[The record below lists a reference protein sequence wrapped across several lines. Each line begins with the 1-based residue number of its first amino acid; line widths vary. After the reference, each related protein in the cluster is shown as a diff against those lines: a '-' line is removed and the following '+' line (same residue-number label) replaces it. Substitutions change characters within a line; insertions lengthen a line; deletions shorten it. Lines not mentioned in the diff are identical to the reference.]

1 MYIRTQTEETI
12 VDTEKILSITAE
24 TATVYLNLIY
34 EGYVV
39 AGTYRSQERA
49 KEVVGEIYA
58 LMDVQSRYD
67 MPIV

>member
-12 VDTEKILSITAE
+12 VDSEKLLSITAE
-24 TATVYLNLIY
+24 TGIVYLNLIY
-34 EGYVV
+34 EGSIV
-39 AGTYRSQERA
+39 AGSYKSQERA

-58 LMDVQSRYD
+58 LLDVQSRYD